1 MAKSIDTVKE
11 LEAILIVMKDQLNKL
26 EPGSEE
32 YGRQIRGICELQ
44 HELTENKKAIEQ
56 AKHEEIKCEQ
66 LIRMNDKEIEFKDTQ
81 LGIEATRAMNE
92 KEFRKHQLGG
102 NLIVEA
108 VKCFF
113 GAYREVKYEA
123 RWQEAMKAEYGMSE
137 GASLFPPSPV
147 TRILTEDTP
156 KRLV

>member
-1 MAKSIDTVKE
+1 MAKAIDTVKE
-11 LEAILIVMKDQLNKL
+11 LESILIIMKEQLSTL
-26 EPGSEE
+26 TPGSED

-44 HELTENKKAIEQ
+44 HELTEHKKAIDQ
-56 AKHEEIKCEQ
+56 AKHEEVKCEQ

-92 KEFRKHQLGG
+92 KEFRKHQLSG

-123 RWQEAMKAEYGMSE
+123 RWQEVMKAEYGLSE

-147 TRILTEDTP
+147 KSILTEDRP